1 MLMIINNQVDQQ
13 EVEQIIK
20 YFDRSNDMNIQ
31 FKEFE
36 YMIMNCEYGMEEK
49 ENKMLEK
56 IKADGVIKNLQTKI
70 RLNHVDL
77 KQMFEKLDV
86 SKDGKL
92 SQNELRVLVQQ
103 IDNTLTNREM

>member
-1 MLMIINNQVDQQ
+1 
-13 EVEQIIK
+13 
-20 YFDRSNDMNIQ
+20 MNIQ

-77 KQMFEKLDV
+77 K
-86 SKDGKL
+86 
-92 SQNELRVLVQQ
+92 
-103 IDNTLTNREM
+103 